1 MRSSAKL
8 TLIAVLFLCSTTF
21 THAAKSKVLY
31 LGDSLSM
38 GAFGRTLDANMRSE
52 KLEVY
57 TYVAGGA
64 SPYYWLSR
72 YEPISC
78 SIGYWEK
85 TPTLEKRVGYI
96 RAVPKVETLLDSYK
110 PDVVVVQTGV
120 NLYATLRSKR
130 REKKENVKLVETLIM
145 DMCRAVHSKGAH
157 SYWITPPESHPKR
170 FSSDLQQELTTIMKR
185 VVGGLGGKV
194 FESAEVTQWTG
205 NYPVG
210 SDGIHYGPDQSID
223 WASKVT
229 VDFRSFIDHLGEM
242 PEPTVVMAATEPVK
256 VAAASP
262 QGKQPETPITTETE
276 ETASSP
282 KESEK
287 EMPKVGSTS
296 KESAVAMNNTETA
309 ETPKEASKTVGS
321 EKSGTKAAAES
332 PVRAPGNLDLPDG
345 EASDEIQV
353 KLKLVNKSQIQHLN
367 EVTYSSAFGLY
378 EYEVEKVY
386 SGNYPYDKLRIAH
399 MIVLNKKFTGP
410 TKFQPGEIY
419 HLTLVKL
426 EKYPSLQRVQMI
438 DQLDLNLDL
447 PIYIC
452 KF

>member
-1 MRSSAKL
+1 MRSSVQT
-8 TLIAVLFLCSTTF
+8 TLIIALFFVSASLAQ
-21 THAAKSKVLY
+21 AAQSKVLY

-96 RAVPKVETLLDSYK
+96 REVPKVESLLDSYK

-130 REKKENVKLVETLIM
+130 REKADNIKVVETLIM

-170 FSSDLQQELTTIMKR
+170 FPSDLQQELTKIMKR

-194 FESAEVTQWTG
+194 FESAEVTHWTAE
-205 NYPVG
+205 YPSG

-229 VDFRSFIDHLGEM
+229 VDF
-242 PEPTVVMAATEPVK
+242 
-256 VAAASP
+256 
-262 QGKQPETPITTETE
+262 
-276 ETASSP
+276 
-282 KESEK
+282 
-287 EMPKVGSTS
+287 
-296 KESAVAMNNTETA
+296 
-309 ETPKEASKTVGS
+309 
-321 EKSGTKAAAES
+321 
-332 PVRAPGNLDLPDG
+332 
-345 EASDEIQV
+345 
-353 KLKLVNKSQIQHLN
+353 
-367 EVTYSSAFGLY
+367 
-378 EYEVEKVY
+378 
-386 SGNYPYDKLRIAH
+386 
-399 MIVLNKKFTGP
+399 
-410 TKFQPGEIY
+410 
-419 HLTLVKL
+419 
-426 EKYPSLQRVQMI
+426 
-438 DQLDLNLDL
+438 
-447 PIYIC
+447 
-452 KF
+452 

>member
-1 MRSSAKL
+1 MRSSAKTTLL
-8 TLIAVLFLCSTTF
+8 TAFFILLATL
-21 THAAKSKVLY
+21 AQGAQSKVLY
-31 LGDSLSM
+31 LGDSMSM

-52 KLEVY
+52 ELEVY

-64 SPYYWLSR
+64 SPFYWLSR

-130 REKKENVKLVETLIM
+130 REKAENIKLVETLIM

-185 VVGGLGGKV
+185 VVGGLGGRV
-194 FESAEVTQWTG
+194 FESADVTNWTAK
-205 NYPVG
+205 YPSG

-229 VDFRSFIDHLGEM
+229 ADFRSFIERLEEM
-242 PEPTVVMAATEPVK
+242 PEPTLVMAPTKPVE
-256 VAAASP
+256 VAAVTPPKPSVEKPAEEMAPTAKTSA
-262 QGKQPETPITTETE
+262 QVAEVAPEN
-276 ETASSP
+276 ASS
-282 KESEK
+282 
-287 EMPKVGSTS
+287 
-296 KESAVAMNNTETA
+296 NTETI
-309 ETPKEASKTVGS
+309 GS
-321 EKSGTKAAAES
+321 ENAGTQSAEKAPA
-332 PVRAPGNLDLPDG
+332 PTPGNLDLPAG
-345 EASDEIQV
+345 EASDEVQV
-353 KLKLVNKSQIQHLN
+353 KLKLVKKSQIEHLN

-378 EYEVEKVY
+378 EYEVQEVFK
-386 SGNYPYDKLRIAH
+386 GNYPYKTLRLAH

-410 TKFQPGEIY
+410 NKFEPGDVY
-419 HLTLVKL
+419 HLTLVKMN
-426 EKYPSLQRVQMI
+426 KYPSLQRVQMI

-447 PIYIC
+447 PVYIC